1 MTLIKKRD
9 VKSYFAAKGTR
20 GSRIHIVPTSQPDA
34 TGFSGNEPVVAE
46 TTSADFNQDFTA
58 DHSSSCKPDP
68 LAINSSA
75 PADPRG
81 PASTGRAR
89 K

>member
-9 VKSYFAAKGTR
+9 VKDYFAAR
-20 GSRIHIVPTSQPDA
+20 RLQGSRQVVPATQTDA
-34 TGFSGNEPVVAE
+34 TARSAKESVVVE
-46 TTSADFNQDFTA
+46 TQQTDFNRDFTA